1 MLCSIIHERCW
12 ENNVLKL
19 SLDYFSCLCVFMSGI
34 RNCCVY
40 IKTPLRNRKY
50 FIDNLL
56 FVWKFVLWED
66 FFLDVL
72 DANCLLFLN
81 VNKIINS
88 EKDDGWFFFLANS
101 GNIILD
107 KMHQKNNS
115 WQIDFYPTYNFSVRK
130 LLHK

>member
-88 EKDDGWFFFLANS
+88 EKDDGWFFFFFFWQIVEILFW
-101 GNIILD
+101 IKCIRRITLD
-107 KMHQKNNS
+107 KLIFIQLIIF
-115 WQIDFYPTYNFSVRK
+115 Q
-130 LLHK
+130 